1 MAEYGF
7 RRWIITF
14 TVITAALLELIDTT
28 IVNVALPNIMGNLGA
43 TLEDANWI
51 VTGYAVAN
59 VIILPMSGWL
69 GDRFGRKNYFLAS
82 ILIFTVASF
91 LCGNSSSLNELIAF
105 RLLQGLAG
113 GGLIST
119 GQAILL
125 ETWPPSEVGMAT
137 ALFGLGAVVGPTVG
151 PTIGGFITD
160 APGLSWKWIFY
171 VNIPVGAIAA
181 FCVTTFVR
189 ESPKYG
195 QGKRIDWWGILFLA
209 IGVGALQV
217 VLEKGEDKDWTQTWW
232 ITALIW
238 TTIISAV
245 CFVWRET
252 SIDYPVVNFRILRH
266 RSFFIGIFTSFVLGV
281 ALYGSTFIFPVFCQ
295 NLLHFTAQQTGLI
308 LFPGGLA
315 TILCMPFVGNMLK
328 KGIPA
333 QFLSAG
339 GFVLF
344 FLFCWMLSS
353 STLESGTGNFFW
365 PLIVRG
371 VGMAILFV
379 PLTTLA
385 IGDLKGPE
393 IGQGTGLNNMMR
405 QLGGSFG
412 IAILTTII
420 HIRMGQNRN
429 IMLEQIHNYNP
440 EFLARFNQMEQG
452 FLAQGFSLNQAQQM
466 AYAAMDNVVT
476 RQSMLTTYDSMYL
489 LIGVFTICCVPLIFF
504 QPFKKKPVALPV
516 DAH

>member
-69 GDRFGRKNYFLAS
+69 GDRFGRKNYFLTS
-82 ILIFTVASF
+82 IILFTVTSF
-91 LCGNSSSLNELIAF
+91 LCGNAHSLSELIIY
-105 RLLQGLAG
+105 RMLQGLAG

-160 APGLSWKWIFY
+160 NLSWQWIFY

-181 FCVTTFVR
+181 FCVSTFVK

-195 QGKRIDWWGILFLA
+195 QGKRIDWWGILLLA
-209 IGVGALQV
+209 VGIGALQV
-217 VLEKGEDKDWTQTWW
+217 ILEKGEDKDWFQTWW
-232 ITALIW
+232 ISAL
-238 TTIISAV
+238 S
-245 CFVWRET
+245 FVTVIAAIGFIWRET
-252 SIDYPVVNFRILRH
+252 SIDYPVVNFKILRL
-266 RSFFIGIFTSFVLGV
+266 RSFAIGIVTSFVLGV

-295 NLLHFTAQQTGLI
+295 NLLGFTAEQTGLI
-308 LFPGGLA
+308 LFPGGVA
-315 TILCMPFVGNMLK
+315 TILMMPFVGNMLK

-339 GFVLF
+339 GFILF
-344 FLFCWMLSS
+344 FIFCWMLSS
-353 STLESGTGNFFW
+353 STLESGTGDFWW
-365 PLIVRG
+365 PLIIRG
-371 VGMAILFV
+371 IGMAILFV

-385 IGDLKGPE
+385 IQDLKGPQ

-412 IAILTTII
+412 IAIMTTII
-420 HIRMGQNRN
+420 HVKTGLNRN
-429 IMLEQIHNYNP
+429 ILLEHINQYNP
-440 EFLARFNQMEQG
+440 AYTDRYNTTVQG
-452 FLAQGFSLNQAQQM
+452 FVAKGFPLTQAQDM
-466 AYAAMDNVVT
+466 AHQAIEGVVS
-476 RQSMLTTYDSMYL
+476 RQVMLTTYNGMYL
-489 LIGVFTICCVPLIFF
+489 LIGVFTLFCVPLIFT
-504 QPFKKKPVALPV
+504 QKFKKNKVAMPV

>member
-1 MAEYGF
+1 MAEHGF
-7 RRWIITF
+7 RKWIITF

-91 LCGNSSSLNELIAF
+91 LCGNANSLETLIAF

-151 PTIGGFITD
+151 PTLGGLITD
-160 APGLSWKWIFY
+160 NLSWQWIFY
-171 VNIPVGAIAA
+171 VNIPVGCIAA
-181 FCVTTFVR
+181 FCVSTFVR

-195 QGKRIDWWGILFLA
+195 QGKRVDWWGILFLA
-209 IGVGALQV
+209 LGVGALQV

-232 ITALIW
+232 ITALIF
-238 TTIISAV
+238 TTIISAI
-245 CFVWRET
+245 CFIWREV
-252 SIDYPVVNFRILRH
+252 SIDFPVVNFKILRH
-266 RSFFIGIFTSFVLGV
+266 RSFSIGIFTSFALGV

-295 NLLHFTAQQTGLI
+295 NLLGFTAKQTGLI
-308 LFPGGLA
+308 LLPGGVA

-339 GFVLF
+339 GFILF
-344 FLFCWMLSS
+344 FVFCWMLYG
-353 STLESGTGNFFW
+353 STLQSGTGDFWW
-365 PLIVRG
+365 PLIIRG
-371 VGMAILFV
+371 IGMAILFV

-385 IGDLKGPE
+385 ISDLRGPE

-412 IAILTTII
+412 IAIMTTVI
-420 HIRMGQNRN
+420 HIKTNVNRN
-429 IMLEQIHNYNP
+429 ILLENYNQYNP
-440 EFLARFNQMEQG
+440 AFNERSATMTNN
-452 FLAQGFSLNQAQQM
+452 FMAQGFSPTTAQQM
-466 AYAAMDNVVT
+466 ANGALEGIVT
-476 RQSMLTTYDSMYL
+476 RQTMLVTYNSMYL
-489 LIGVFTICCVPLIFF
+489 IIGVFTLICIPLIFF
-504 QPFKKKPVALPV
+504 QPFKKAVAMPV

>member
-1 MAEYGF
+1 MAEHGF

-82 ILIFTVASF
+82 ILIFTAASF
-91 LCGNSSSLNELIAF
+91 LCGNANSLESLIAF

-119 GQAILL
+119 GQAILM
-125 ETWPPSEVGMAT
+125 ETWPREEIGMAT

-151 PTIGGFITD
+151 PTIGGLITD
-160 APGLSWKWIFY
+160 NLSWQWIFY
-171 VNIPVGAIAA
+171 VNIPVGCIAA
-181 FCVTTFVR
+181 FCASTFVR

-195 QGKRIDWWGILFLA
+195 QGKKVDWWGIFLLA
-209 IGVGALQV
+209 LGVGALQV
-217 VLEKGEDKDWTQTWW
+217 VLEKGEDKDWFQTWW
-232 ITALIW
+232 IAALTA
-238 TTIISAV
+238 TTAIAAI
-245 CFVWRET
+245 CFVWREV
-252 SIDYPVVNFRILRH
+252 SIEHPIVNFKILRH
-266 RSFFIGIFTSFVLGV
+266 RSFAIGIFTSFVLGV
-281 ALYGSTFIFPVFCQ
+281 ALYGSNFIFPVFCQ
-295 NLLHFTAQQTGLI
+295 NLLGFTAEQTGLI
-308 LFPGGLA
+308 LLPGGIA
-315 TILCMPFVGNMLK
+315 TIIMMPLVGNMLK

-339 GFVLF
+339 GFILF
-344 FLFCWMLSS
+344 FVFCWMLNG
-353 STLESGTGNFFW
+353 STLQSGTGNFFW
-365 PLIVRG
+365 PLIIRG
-371 VGMAILFV
+371 IGMAILFV

-385 IGDLKGPE
+385 IAELRGPE
-393 IGQGTGLNNMMR
+393 MGQGTGLNNMMR

-412 IAILTTII
+412 IAIMTTMI
-420 HIRMGQNRN
+420 HIKMGIGRN
-429 IMLEQIHNYNP
+429 ILLENYNQ
-440 EFLARFNQMEQG
+440 FNPAFNDRYNG
-452 FLAQGFSLNQAQQM
+452 TVNNFVAKGFSLEEARRM
-466 AYAAMDNVVT
+466 AYQAMEGIVSKQT
-476 RQSMLTTYDSMYL
+476 MLTTYNSMYL
-489 LIGVFTICCVPLIFF
+489 LVGVFTLVCIPLIFL
-504 QPFKKKPVALPV
+504 QPFKKAVAMPV

>member
-28 IVNVALPNIMGNLGA
+28 IVNVALPDIMGNLGA

-51 VTGYAVAN
+51 ITGYAVAN

-82 ILIFTVASF
+82 IILFTIASF
-91 LCGNSSSLNELIAF
+91 LCGRAGNLTELIIF

-151 PTIGGFITD
+151 PTIGGYITNHI
-160 APGLSWKWIFY
+160 SWQWIFY
-171 VNIPVGAIAA
+171 VNIPVGVIAA
-181 FCVTTFVR
+181 FCVSTFVR

-195 QGKRIDWWGILFLA
+195 QGKKIDWWGIFFLA
-209 IGVGALQV
+209 LGVGALQV
-217 VLEKGEDKDWTQTWW
+217 VLEKGEDKDWLQTWW
-232 ITALIW
+232 ITALIF
-238 TTIISAV
+238 TTIISAI

-252 SIDYPVVNFRILRH
+252 SIDYPVVNFKILRH
-266 RSFFIGIFTSFVLGV
+266 RSFFVGIFTSFVLGV

-295 NLLHFTAQQTGLI
+295 NLLGFTAQQTGLI

-315 TILCMPFVGNMLK
+315 TIMCMPFVGNMLK
-328 KGIPA
+328 KGFPA

-339 GFVLF
+339 GFILF
-344 FLFCWMLSS
+344 FVFCWMLSGS
-353 STLESGTGNFFW
+353 NLNSGTGNFFW

-385 IGDLKGPE
+385 IQDLKGPE

-412 IAILTTII
+412 IAIMTTII
-420 HIRMGQNRN
+420 HIKMGKSRN
-429 IMLEQIHNYNP
+429 ILLESINQFNPAYNDRDGSLVQSFVAKGFP
-440 EFLARFNQMEQG
+440 LERAREM
-452 FLAQGFSLNQAQQM
+452 AHQAIEGI
-466 AYAAMDNVVT
+466 VT
-476 RQSMLTTYDSMYL
+476 KQTMLTTYNGMYL
-489 LIGVFTICCVPLIFF
+489 LIGIFALLCVPLIFT
-504 QPFKKKPVALPV
+504 QKFKKKAVAMPV

>member
-1 MAEYGF
+1 MAEHGF
-7 RRWIITF
+7 RKWIITF

-82 ILIFTVASF
+82 ILVFTVASF
-91 LCGNSSSLNELIAF
+91 LCGNANSLEMLIAF

-151 PTIGGFITD
+151 PTLGGLITD
-160 APGLSWKWIFY
+160 NLSWQWIFY
-171 VNIPVGAIAA
+171 VNIPVGCIAA
-181 FCVTTFVR
+181 FCVSTFVR

-195 QGKRIDWWGILFLA
+195 QGKRVDWWGILFLA
-209 IGVGALQV
+209 LGVGALQV

-232 ITALIW
+232 ITALIF
-238 TTIISAV
+238 TTIISAI
-245 CFVWRET
+245 CFIWREV
-252 SIDYPVVNFRILRH
+252 SIDFPVVNFKILRH
-266 RSFFIGIFTSFVLGV
+266 RSFSIGIFTSFALGV

-295 NLLHFTAQQTGLI
+295 NLLGFTAKQTGLI
-308 LFPGGLA
+308 LLPGGCA

-339 GFVLF
+339 GFILF
-344 FLFCWMLSS
+344 FIFCWMLYG
-353 STLESGTGNFFW
+353 STLQSGTGDFWW
-365 PLIVRG
+365 PLIIRG
-371 VGMAILFV
+371 IGMAILFV

-385 IGDLKGPE
+385 ISELRGPE

-412 IAILTTII
+412 IAIMTTVI
-420 HIRMGQNRN
+420 HIKTNVNRN
-429 IMLEQIHNYNP
+429 ILLENFNQYNP
-440 EFLARFNQMEQG
+440 AFNDRVNSATQG
-452 FLAQGFSLNQAQQM
+452 FVAQGFSLNQAQQM
-466 AYAAMDNVVT
+466 ANGALEGVVT
-476 RQSMLTTYDSMYL
+476 RQTMLVTYNSMYL
-489 LIGVFTICCVPLIFF
+489 IIGVFTLICIPLIFF
-504 QPFKKKPVALPV
+504 QPFKKAVAMPV